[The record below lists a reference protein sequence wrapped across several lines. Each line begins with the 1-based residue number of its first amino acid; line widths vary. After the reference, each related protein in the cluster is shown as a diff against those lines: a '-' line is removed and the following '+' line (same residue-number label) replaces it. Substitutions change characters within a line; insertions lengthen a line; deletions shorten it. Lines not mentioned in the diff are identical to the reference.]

1 MPEQVDFLLCP
12 FTDSRCDARCALALS
27 LDGKRVCGLNTIL
40 SRYSGNI
47 EPVCVAPAHSS
58 KETKR
63 EKIRERI
70 SYIQEHPDEFPI
82 IPDFSIPKEG

>member
-12 FTDSRCDARCALALS
+12 FTGSRCDARCALALS
-27 LDGKRVCGLNTIL
+27 LDGKRVCGLNAIL

-47 EPVCVAPAHSS
+47 EPVCVAPAHDS
-58 KETKR
+58 KEVERK
-63 EKIRERI
+63 KIQERVA
-70 SYIQEHPDEFPI
+70 YIQEHPDEFPI